1 MSPQFTKNLAIFML
15 KKKARMIALRMVR
28 DKNALSFIFDAALDI
43 CLRKFGTRL
52 FIFNKFVMIFFVM
65 YFMRM
70 AENVLVSF
78 GEFSPNIVEK
88 RPLRHI
94 LNMVTTRYLLTISKV
109 KKMNVSTRMMSLR
122 LLRTYTQFFILE
134 SFFDTLHRNNP
145 I

>member
-1 MSPQFTKNLAIFML
+1 MK
-15 KKKARMIALRMVR
+15 
-28 DKNALSFIFDAALDI
+28 
-43 CLRKFGTRL
+43 
-52 FIFNKFVMIFFVM
+52 FFVIS
-65 YFMRM
+65 FMRM
-70 AENVLVSF
+70 AQNLVF
-78 GEFSPNIVEK
+78 GEFTPNIVEK

>member
-1 MSPQFTKNLAIFML
+1 MN
-15 KKKARMIALRMVR
+15 
-28 DKNALSFIFDAALDI
+28 
-43 CLRKFGTRL
+43 
-52 FIFNKFVMIFFVM
+52 
-65 YFMRM
+65 FMRM

>member
-1 MSPQFTKNLAIFML
+1 M
-15 KKKARMIALRMVR
+15 
-28 DKNALSFIFDAALDI
+28 
-43 CLRKFGTRL
+43 RKFGTRL

-65 YFMRM
+65 NFMRM

-94 LNMVTTRYLLTISKV
+94 LNMVTTRYLHTISKV
-109 KKMNVSTRMMSLR
+109 KKMNVSTRMMSLK
-122 LLRTYTQFFILE
+122 LLKTYTQFLILE
-134 SFFDTLHRNNP
+134 SFFDTFQRNNP

>member
-28 DKNALSFIFDAALDI
+28 DKNALALIFDADLDI
-43 CLRKFGTRL
+43 CLRKFGTQL
-52 FIFNKFVMIFFVM
+52 FIFNKFVMRFFVM
-65 YFMRM
+65 NFMRM

>member
-1 MSPQFTKNLAIFML
+1 MSPQFTKNLAVFML
-15 KKKARMIALRMVR
+15 KKKVRMIALRMVR
-28 DKNALSFIFDAALDI
+28 DKNALTFVFDADLDI
-43 CLRKFGTRL
+43 CLRKFGTQF
-52 FIFNKFVMIFFVM
+52 FIFNKFVMISVM
-65 YFMRM
+65 SFMRM

-78 GEFSPNIVEK
+78 GEFSPNIIEN